1 MVQKTTTRCSES
13 PPLPVNF
20 STVLIASV
28 STCHK
33 NIQPVQIYLRSS
45 LRALWLSPN
54 LHSCTHLPLLHVFF
68 NPYQFPLVSPP
79 VDVTQTRK
87 RIETKQKKNKKK
99 LDDSVKASLEIAGQ
113 LHEKQTSTTRDGSGI
128 SHRSSSEAAAMAAV
142 ATTHGPPDD
151 IRCRVCC

>member
-1 MVQKTTTRCSES
+1 MVQKTATRCSES

-20 STVLIASV
+20 PTVLIAGMSA
-28 STCHK
+28 CHK

-45 LRALWLSPN
+45 PRALWLSPN
-54 LHSCTHLPLLHVFF
+54 LHSFTHSPLLHVFF
-68 NPYQFPLVSPP
+68 NPYQSCLASRWC
-79 VDVTQTRK
+79 DTNKEKNRNK
-87 RIETKQKKNKKK
+87 TKKKYKK

-128 SHRSSSEAAAMAAV
+128 SHRSSSEAAAVVAV

-151 IRCRVCC
+151 ICRRVHC